1 MELMIDTGSKPASDI
16 AVGHATSIRLPGWV
30 QKIAIGRNPKWT
42 LVRLAV
48 LILGTVFIFNF
59 VLTPPI
65 RVTGISMQP
74 TFHDG
79 QINFINRLAYTRHEP
94 QRGDVVGVRLSG
106 DHVMYLKRIVGL
118 PGEVISFKDGVILI
132 NGQPLTEPYVKWRA
146 DWNHPSLQ
154 LRLNEYYVVGD
165 NRSMAFDDHKQGAA
179 PRQRI
184 VGKIL
189 FHGGS

>member
-1 MELMIDTGSKPASDI
+1 MLW
-16 AVGHATSIRLPGWV
+16 ATRLPYGFRNGF

-79 QINFINRLAYTRHEP
+79 QINFINRLAYIRHEP
-94 QRGDVVGVRLSG
+94 RRGDVVGVRLSG

-118 PGEVISFKDGVILI
+118 PGEVIAFANGVILI
-132 NGQPLTEPYVKWRA
+132 NGQPLAEPYVKWRS

-165 NRSMAFDDHKQGAA
+165 NRSMAFEDHQQGAA
-179 PRQRI
+179 YRQRI